1 MQSHSVASQN
11 HIILQFIAILWT
23 KIDSSI
29 ACRLNVFK
37 SNWFRIE
44 QKCFNLPIVWLRL
57 SRYSN
62 TKNKCYSHIFY
73 LPKRFFF
80 HVTVFYKI
88 EMLIFGLVLLC
99 SVWIGKICKTCKRS
113 AKWTIFFWFES
124 LCWLKFSLKNPRNS
138 MHSFDRNFFSI
149 VFMLRKHSMCRI
161 DWLEP
166 WKLRPYM
173 EWLIEEY
180 FSCSKG

>member
-73 LPKRFFF
+73 LPKRFFSCDCF
-80 HVTVFYKI
+80 LQDRNAYFRFSSVV
-88 EMLIFGLVLLC
+88 FGLNWKDPQNMQTLSKMNNILLI
-99 SVWIGKICKTCKRS
+99 WIPLLVEVFIEKST
-113 AKWTIFFWFES
+113 
-124 LCWLKFSLKNPRNS
+124 KFYAFIR
-138 MHSFDRNFFSI
+138 
-149 VFMLRKHSMCRI
+149 
-161 DWLEP
+161 
-166 WKLRPYM
+166 
-173 EWLIEEY
+173 
-180 FSCSKG
+180 